1 MCRCREEER
10 GGEPVAPLQMLISE
24 KFKGTR
30 IILGS
35 GSPRR
40 RELLAGLGLD
50 FTVEPQTSFVENEAT
65 NLPIDSIAEYMA
77 KGKSFGHRALAD
89 DELLITSDTIVL
101 LPDINRVLGKPS
113 DRAEAISMLESLSGR
128 KHVVETG
135 VCIRTNLKC
144 VSFTAFSDVYFK
156 PLTREEIEYYV
167 DRFQPYDKAGS
178 YGVQEWMGYA
188 GITKIEGSFYNV
200 MGLPVQRLYDE
211 LMKF

>member
-1 MCRCREEER
+1 
-10 GGEPVAPLQMLISE
+10 MLLNE
-24 KFKGTR
+24 KFRGTR

-50 FTVEPQTSFVENEAT
+50 FTVEPQTSFVENNEA
-65 NLPIDSIAEYMA
+65 NLPTAEIAEYMA

-101 LPDINRVLGKPS
+101 IPDMDLVLGKPADRS
-113 DRAEAISMLESLSGR
+113 DAIAMLESLSGR

-135 VCIRTNLKC
+135 VCIRTNRKC

-156 PLTREEIEYYV
+156 SLTREEIEYYV
-167 DRFQPYDKAGS
+167 DHFRPYDKAGS

>member
-1 MCRCREEER
+1 
-10 GGEPVAPLQMLISE
+10 MLLNE

-40 RELLAGLGLD
+40 RELLAGLGLN
-50 FTVEPQTSFVENEAT
+50 FTVEPQTSFVENNEA
-65 NLPIDSIAEYMA
+65 NLPTAEIAEYMA

-101 LPDINRVLGKPS
+101 IPDMDLVLGKPADRS
-113 DRAEAISMLESLSGR
+113 DAIAMLESLSGR

-135 VCIRTNLKC
+135 VCIRTNRKC

-156 PLTREEIEYYV
+156 SLTREEIEYYV
-167 DRFQPYDKAGS
+167 DHCRPYDKAGS

>member
-1 MCRCREEER
+1 
-10 GGEPVAPLQMLISE
+10 MLLNE

-50 FTVEPQTSFVENEAT
+50 FTVEPQTSFAENKEA
-65 NLPIDSIAEYMA
+65 NLPTAEIAEYMA

-101 LPDINRVLGKPS
+101 IPDMDLVLGKPADRS
-113 DRAEAISMLESLSGR
+113 DAIAMLESLSGR

-135 VCIRTNLKC
+135 VCIRTNRKC

-156 PLTREEIEYYV
+156 SLTREEIEYYV
-167 DRFQPYDKAGS
+167 DHFRPYDKAGS

>member
-1 MCRCREEER
+1 M
-10 GGEPVAPLQMLISE
+10 QMLLNE

-40 RELLAGLGLD
+40 RELLAGLGLN
-50 FTVEPQTSFVENEAT
+50 FTVEPQTSFVENNEA
-65 NLPIDSIAEYMA
+65 NLPTAEIAEYMA

-101 LPDINRVLGKPS
+101 IPDIDLVLGKPS
-113 DRAEAISMLESLSGR
+113 DRSDALAMLESLSGR

-135 VCIRTNLKC
+135 VCIRTNRKC

-167 DRFQPYDKAGS
+167 DHFRPHDKAGS

>member
-1 MCRCREEER
+1 
-10 GGEPVAPLQMLISE
+10 MLLNE
-24 KFKGTR
+24 KFRGTR

-50 FTVEPQTSFVENEAT
+50 FTVEPQTSFMENNEA
-65 NLPIDSIAEYMA
+65 NLPTAEIAEYMA

-101 LPDINRVLGKPS
+101 IPDMDLVLGKPS
-113 DRAEAISMLESLSGR
+113 DRSDAIAMLESLSGR

-135 VCIRTNLKC
+135 VCIRTNRKC

-156 PLTREEIEYYV
+156 SLTREEIEYYV
-167 DRFQPYDKAGS
+167 DHCRPYDKAGS

>member
-1 MCRCREEER
+1 M
-10 GGEPVAPLQMLISE
+10 QMLLNE

-50 FTVEPQTSFVENEAT
+50 FTVEPQTSFVENNEA
-65 NLPIDSIAEYMA
+65 NLPTAEIAEYMA

-101 LPDINRVLGKPS
+101 IPDMDLVLGKPADRS
-113 DRAEAISMLESLSGR
+113 DAIAMLESLSGR

-135 VCIRTNLKC
+135 VCIRTNRKC

-156 PLTREEIEYYV
+156 SLTREEIEYYV
-167 DRFQPYDKAGS
+167 DHFRPYDKAGS

>member
-1 MCRCREEER
+1 M
-10 GGEPVAPLQMLISE
+10 QMLLNE
-24 KFKGTR
+24 KFRGTR

-50 FTVEPQTSFVENEAT
+50 FTVEPQTSFVENNEA
-65 NLPIDSIAEYMA
+65 NLPTAEIAEYMA

-101 LPDINRVLGKPS
+101 IPDMDLVLGKPS
-113 DRAEAISMLESLSGR
+113 DRSDAIAMLESLSGR

-135 VCIRTNLKC
+135 VCIRTNRKC

-156 PLTREEIEYYV
+156 SLTREEIEYYV
-167 DRFQPYDKAGS
+167 DHCRPYDKAGS